1 MITHNHDNSSWIIMD
16 NDEIMTIHD
25 GLIEAMVIHHY

>member
-1 MITHNHDNSSWIIMD
+1 MITHNHESMD

-25 GLIEAMVIHHY
+25 GHIEAMVIHHY